1 MCGAFGDAIDFAVL
15 HWQAA
20 QQLACS
26 TLNSPRHHNRI
37 MNPSSPHSPCMN
49 GETGGVI
56 FVLGVHKRGELR
68 ILGAIESVKYTH
80 HAVLRVPS

>member
-1 MCGAFGDAIDFAVL
+1 
-15 HWQAA
+15 
-20 QQLACS
+20 
-26 TLNSPRHHNRI
+26 
-37 MNPSSPHSPCMN
+37 MN